1 MVGIQNKC
9 FVNFKILRYVSIKS
23 IRYELISVIK
33 ITIFIGVIVT
43 SLELQIVR
51 LKKKISIIN
60 YNILS
65 YNYYS

>member
-51 LKKKISIIN
+51 LKKK
-60 YNILS
+60 NIDYKLQ
-65 YNYYS
+65 YFILQLL